1 MFDTL
6 SLLYFWLPTGIR
18 ALVMA
23 FIHIFVLAFF
33 LHLLLRLVEIIR
45 G

>member
-6 SLLYFWLPTGIR
+6 SLLYFWLPTGLR

-23 FIHIFVLAFF
+23 FIHVFVLAFF
-33 LHLLLRLVEIIR
+33 IGLVLRLIEIIR